1 LLTNVNNK
9 GKDSN
14 TTHSAVSEG
23 EITIRDKDN
32 QKQDINELSRDTDN
46 AHEKLNTIF
55 DKEKEQKRIEQ
66 NQLIGEIGQ
75 QITDVALTEATINA
89 TKEVNKNHP
98 TLTGKERDEAIQ
110 AEINK
115 SGWGVGGDNRRL
127 VEAGTALVQ
136 GLASGDVSKA
146 VANASAPYIANYIGQ
161 HIEDDKAKVAAHGIA
176 NVALALAKGENAGAQ
191 SLGAMTAEAVGML
204 SEKLYNKPASQLTED
219 EKATVSAFASL
230 TAGIAGG
237 LVGGDTSSAGNAAQ
251 AGKTTV
257 ENNFFSEKDLP
268 NGMADYGQ
276 SAFTL
281 AETMEKNGYS
291 IQDINVALSDFA
303 KGDHPEGQDP
313 ARGFLE
319 AWGNFVGIPLD
330 LYWSNQQMSPE
341 KAAQILSSS
350 PPTTE
355 AKLVQ
360 FLAAKA
366 YLEFAKKNSPL
377 PQWDAGKG
385 EYSFKE
391 TGKVVDVKHPNN
403 QFDGK
408 NIYDAKGSASKNTN
422 VPEETGS
429 TLIFHENLGGH
440 AIRRHVG
447 KTDAQLLARFETEP
461 RVLASSTFTDMK
473 TADWAIGNG
482 IAANQDKISTF
493 MAGSD
498 TRIVLNHES
507 STNIGRVIHK
517 GQAKS
522 VDSNKIVIVI
532 DKDPLMPNG
541 YRIQT
546 AYPK

>member
-1 LLTNVNNK
+1 
-9 GKDSN
+9 
-14 TTHSAVSEG
+14 
-23 EITIRDKDN
+23 
-32 QKQDINELSRDTDN
+32 
-46 AHEKLNTIF
+46 
-55 DKEKEQKRIEQ
+55 
-66 NQLIGEIGQ
+66 
-75 QITDVALTEATINA
+75 
-89 TKEVNKNHP
+89 
-98 TLTGKERDEAIQ
+98 
-110 AEINK
+110 
-115 SGWGVGGDNRRL
+115 
-127 VEAGTALVQ
+127 
-136 GLASGDVSKA
+136 
-146 VANASAPYIANYIGQ
+146 
-161 HIEDDKAKVAAHGIA
+161 
-176 NVALALAKGENAGAQ
+176 
-191 SLGAMTAEAVGML
+191 
-204 SEKLYNKPASQLTED
+204 
-219 EKATVSAFASL
+219 
-230 TAGIAGG
+230 
-237 LVGGDTSSAGNAAQ
+237 
-251 AGKTTV
+251 
-257 ENNFFSEKDLP
+257 
-268 NGMADYGQ
+268 MADYGG

-281 AETMEKNGYS
+281 AESMEKKGYS
-291 IQDINVALSDFA
+291 IHDVNAALNDFA

-319 AWGNFVGIPLD
+319 AWGSMVGIF
-330 LYWSNQQMSPE
+330 WSNEQMTPE
-341 KAAQILSSS
+341 KAAEILSGS
-350 PPTTE
+350 PPTTT
-355 AKLVQ
+355 AKALQ
-360 FLAAKA
+360 FTAAKA
-366 YLEFAKKNSPL
+366 YLAFAKSDKGIPS
-377 PQWDAGKG
+377 WDAGKG

-408 NIYDAKGSASKNTN
+408 NIYDAKGSSSKNTN

-517 GQAKS
+517 GQVKS

-532 DKDPLMPNG
+532 DKEPLMPNG

-546 AYPK
+546 AYPR